1 MHCAKGSLASEK
13 DRRTAGLMM
22 RDRSP
27 PRPGKALNKM
37 RIAAA
42 AAVLLLAGSAVY
54 GANAATQD
62 RCGWI
67 GAQVS
72 PITAPFAASLKMAN
86 PYGAIFS
93 RPEPG
98 GPAAGAGIQ
107 EGDVVTAIDGQ
118 PIEQARDFAN
128 MISMMAPGT
137 TVYLDALRNGEAIQF
152 KVILGS
158 GPCATSQ

>member
-1 MHCAKGSLASEK
+1 MHCAKSSSASEK
-13 DRRTAGLMM
+13 ARRTAGLMM

-27 PRPGKALNKM
+27 PRPGKALDKM

-42 AAVLLLAGSAVY
+42 VLLFVGSAVY
-54 GANAATQD
+54 GASAAAQD
-62 RCGWI
+62 RCGWM

-72 PITAPFAASLKMAN
+72 PVTEPFAASLKMAN
-86 PYGAIFS
+86 PYGAIFGK
-93 RPEPG
+93 PEPG
-98 GPAAGAGIQ
+98 GPAAGAGIE

-128 MISMMAPGT
+128 TISMMAPGT
-137 TVYLDALRNGEAIQF
+137 TVYLDASRNGEAIQF